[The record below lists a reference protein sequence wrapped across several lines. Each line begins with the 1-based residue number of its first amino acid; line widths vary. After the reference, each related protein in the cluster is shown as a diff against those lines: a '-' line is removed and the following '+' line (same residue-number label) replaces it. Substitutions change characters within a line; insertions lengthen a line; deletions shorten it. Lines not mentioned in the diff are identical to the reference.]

1 MSHND
6 TFDDQHGGFPTT
18 AWSLVDQA
26 KLHRENA
33 EAVNRLVRRYW
44 KPVYG
49 FLRARRYPH
58 AKAED
63 LTQEFFLR
71 FLERDW
77 LRRVD
82 PQRGR
87 FRTFMLTLLV
97 RFLSDQ
103 SERRIRRQERFEAG
117 MISVSSLV
125 SDQGGG
131 IEPADHVLPE
141 TVFLQQWATALLDH
155 AREDVRSQCD
165 QEGHAHW
172 HRWFEENV
180 LAEPGARRTK
190 SELARRDGVSR
201 DQVRYGVEQVI
212 QRLERTLRRE
222 LNADGCAEESLDA
235 EVRELMKL
243 VAR

>member
-6 TFDDQHGGFPTT
+6 TSDDHDGGFPTT
-18 AWSLVDQA
+18 AWSLIDQA
-26 KLHRENA
+26 KDRSGSSD
-33 EAVNRLVRRYW
+33 AVNRLIRRYW

-82 PQRGR
+82 PKRGR

-103 SERRIRRQERFEAG
+103 SEHRIRRQERFEAG
-117 MISVSSLV
+117 IFSISAQVA
-125 SDQGGG
+125 DQWGG
-131 IEPADHVLPE
+131 IEPADHLSPE

-155 AREDVRSQCD
+155 AREDVRGQCE
-165 QEGHAHW
+165 QQGHARW
-172 HRWFEENV
+172 YGWFEENV
-180 LAEPGARRTK
+180 LAEAGSRRTK
-190 SELARRDGVSR
+190 SELVRRDGVSR
-201 DQVRYGVEQVI
+201 DQVRYGVEQVVH
-212 QRLERTLRRE
+212 RLEQTIRRE
-222 LNADGCAEESLDA
+222 LAGEGCAEESLDE
-235 EVRELMKL
+235 EVRDLMKML
-243 VAR
+243 AR